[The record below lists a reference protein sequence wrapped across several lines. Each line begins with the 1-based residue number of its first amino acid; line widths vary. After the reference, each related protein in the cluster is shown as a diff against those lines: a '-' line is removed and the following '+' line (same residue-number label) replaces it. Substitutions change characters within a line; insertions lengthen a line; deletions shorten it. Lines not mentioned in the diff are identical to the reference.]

1 MFSKLSEKSFS
12 FSRNYI
18 TGIQFD
24 DCNDLFEAI
33 WNKDIP
39 KIKVYRHII
48 LEFNKYKE

>member
-12 FSRNYI
+12 FSYNYL
-18 TGIQFD
+18 TGFQFD

-39 KIKVYRHII
+39 KIKVYTHI
-48 LEFNKYKE
+48 LFRV